1 MSPKSKKILIAVG
14 AGAAA
19 VVVLVFAAVFVYVKF
34 IKGDPPKAFDESSL
48 DSVLGAATTVAPG
61 DPVTTTAAG
70 TAAPDATATT
80 TGSAGSATGSATPSG
95 STSSSGSP
103 GSTGSTGSSG
113 SSGSP
118 GSDSA
123 TGTDG
128 TWNVTSAS
136 TVGYRVK
143 ETLAGLDTEGAGR
156 TSSITG
162 TMTISGPTVTAVDL
176 TVDMT
181 TFKSDDSR
189 RDGQFNGR
197 IMEVSTY
204 PTATFT
210 LTSPIDLGAIPADG
224 TSVSTKA
231 TGDLTLHG
239 VTKPVTFDLT
249 AKETNGLIGVVGAT
263 VITFADYRI
272 VNPSNGFA
280 ETGATGTMELQL
292 VFQHA

>member
-80 TGSAGSATGSATPSG
+80 TGSAGSATGSTTPS
-95 STSSSGSP
+95 
-103 GSTGSTGSSG
+103 GSTGSSG
-113 SSGSP
+113 SSGSA
-118 GSDSA
+118 SA